1 MVIPIQTYQIM
12 NHESLSRL
20 LEQLK
25 PQVKNAVGSHPDFER
40 LWQAVIDQYL
50 VWSQEAGE
58 NMSGLGHSLALLQDL
73 SHSFGVDLRG
83 DQGISELILAEAP
96 PIGSEIV
103 RTDSTGEAISYEVVD
118 RQITPTFGLL
128 LFLESEGGGSTTEE
142 LYD

>member
-1 MVIPIQTYQIM
+1 M
-12 NHESLSRL
+12 NYESLSRL

-25 PQVKNAVGSHPDFER
+25 PRVKNAVGRHHDFES
-40 LWQAVIDQYL
+40 LWQAVIDQHQ

-128 LFLESEGGGSTTEE
+128 LFLESEDGGSTTEE
-142 LYD
+142 LYE